1 MSLEE
6 FIPDIESQEGSG
18 SAESSREAS
27 EKYKEAT
34 KKSSAW
40 IKRIQKD
47 EKKAKKHDFLL
58 ASFLV
63 KIILDKKYDFLLD
76 KLFKSLNSWFSSN
89 FVLWVLSLINIEIS
103 HKIRELSSKEK
114 INFDYVA
121 KKELTDFHDR
131 DLDLK
136 LKNRINFWLEDIL
149 DVTSIDYSSL
159 QTENLSYIIDD
170 KREVI
175 LEFVSLVFSFFFNE
189 LNINISKSK
198 SDNYSDFII
207 SEIKN
212 SLKSLDIEKI

>member
-6 FIPDIESQEGSG
+6 FTPDIESQEGSG
-18 SAESSREAS
+18 SAESSKETS
-27 EKYKEAT
+27 EKYKESA

-40 IKRIQKD
+40 IKRTQKD

-114 INFDYVA
+114 INFDYVS
-121 KKELTDFHDR
+121 KKELTDFHDH
-131 DLDLK
+131 DLDSK
-136 LKNRINFWLEDIL
+136 LKNRINFWVEDIV

-159 QTENLSYIIDD
+159 QTENLSHIIDD
-170 KREVI
+170 KREII

-198 SDNYSDFII
+198 SDSYSDFII